1 MEELEIKAV
10 KLSPKEQCLET
21 VPIGISARLFGIF
34 CRLLRVCTTIF
45 VRYCL
50 NFDKVLLGE
59 QYHN

>member
-34 CRLLRVCTTIF
+34 CR
-45 VRYCL
+45 
-50 NFDKVLLGE
+50 
-59 QYHN
+59 